1 MKRQF
6 WITAKQFLLYLFL
19 SQCIMVKDAYKRILI
34 LILTIC
40 STTVM
45 LAGGSNSVYQ
55 SDTTTT
61 SKQWCFPLP
70 GAKIISPYGKR
81 GGRLHSGV
89 DIKTKDKDN
98 IYAAFDGEVIFSGKY
113 YGYGNLVRI
122 KHANGLET
130 YYSHN
135 SKNLVNVGDK
145 VKAGQLIALTGQT
158 GRASTPHL
166 HFEIRLNGKAQNP
179 AKYFNFT
186 NYTLRKR

>member
-1 MKRQF
+1 MKLTIQ
-6 WITAKQFLLYLFL
+6 
-19 SQCIMVKDAYKRILI
+19 RILI
-34 LILTIC
+34 VILAIC
-40 STTVM
+40 STTM
-45 LAGGSNSVYQ
+45 MMAGCSSSVYQ
-55 SDTTTT
+55 SDTTAT
-61 SKQWCFPLP
+61 SKNWCFPLP

-98 IYAAFDGEVIFSGKY
+98 IYAAFGGEVVFSANY

-135 SKNLVNVGDK
+135 SKNLVKVGDK

-158 GRASTPHL
+158 GSATTPHL

-179 AKYFNFT
+179 TKYFNFS

>member
-1 MKRQF
+1 MMM
-6 WITAKQFLLYLFL
+6 AG
-19 SQCIMVKDAYKRILI
+19 
-34 LILTIC
+34 C
-40 STTVM
+40 S
-45 LAGGSNSVYQ
+45 SSVYP
-55 SDTTTT
+55 SDSTKA

-70 GAKIISPYGKR
+70 GAKVISPFGKR

-135 SKNLVNVGDK
+135 SKNLV
-145 VKAGQLIALTGQT
+145 
-158 GRASTPHL
+158 
-166 HFEIRLNGKAQNP
+166 
-179 AKYFNFT
+179 
-186 NYTLRKR
+186 